1 MMPLQFWS
9 QEILYFFLL
18 SFIIELSSQKINDMT
33 FKELGVSSDII
44 KGLNEMGI
52 VTPTKIQ
59 EAAIPVLTEGTVDF
73 VGQAQTGT
81 GKTAAF
87 GLPLLAQIDPAQK
100 HVQALILS
108 PTRELGQQIAKQLF
122 KFTKYTDKVFTEAV
136 YGGEKI
142 DIQISRLNRPTQIIV
157 ATPGRL
163 IDLMKRKVVDISNI
177 KTLVLDEADEM
188 LSMGFKKDLTT
199 ILEAT
204 ASEKRNV
211 WLFSATIPQDLNE
224 IINKYVAKNARRVNI
239 DKQDAVNTDI
249 DHQFVTGDDNSKLD
263 TLAYF
268 LKSMGKQRGI
278 IFTKTKAAARTLSKQ
293 LAAKNYEVGL
303 LEGDMLQKD
312 RDKVMRAFKNK
323 SLRLL
328 VSTDVAARGI
338 DVANLAFVVHY
349 QLPDQIEYYTHRSG
363 RTARAGNTGI
373 SLALVNQF
381 EVKKLKQIE
390 RELGIKFTQIR

>member
-1 MMPLQFWS
+1 M
-9 QEILYFFLL
+9 
-18 SFIIELSSQKINDMT
+18 SFKD
-33 FKELGVSSDII
+33 LGVSEEII

-52 VTPTKIQ
+52 ITPTKIQ
-59 EAAIPVLTEGTVDF
+59 EASIPILTEGSVDF

-87 GLPLLAQIDPAQK
+87 GLPLLAQIDPDNK
-100 HVQALILS
+100 KVQALILA
-108 PTRELGQQIAKQLF
+108 PTRELGQQIARQLF

-142 DIQISRLNRPTQIIV
+142 DIQIARLNRPTQIVV

-163 IDLMKRKVVDISNI
+163 IDLMQRKAVDVSGI

-204 ASEKRNV
+204 TSEKRNV

-224 IINKYVAKNARRVNI
+224 IINKYVNKNARRVHV
-239 DKQDAVNTDI
+239 DKADAVNTGI
-249 DHQFVTGDDNSKLD
+249 QHQFVSGDDNSKLD

-268 LKSMGKQRGI
+268 LKSMGKKRGI
-278 IFTKTKAAARTLSKQ
+278 IFTKTKNAARTLSKQ
-293 LAAKNYEVGL
+293 LAAKNHEVGL

-312 RDKVMRAFKNK
+312 RDKVMRAFKNE

-349 QLPDQIEYYTHRSG
+349 QLPEQTEYYTHRSG

-373 SLALVNQF
+373 SMALVNQY
-381 EVKKLKQIE
+381 ELKKLRQLE

>member
-1 MMPLQFWS
+1 
-9 QEILYFFLL
+9 
-18 SFIIELSSQKINDMT
+18 
-33 FKELGVSSDII
+33 
-44 KGLNEMGI
+44 MGI
-52 VTPTKIQ
+52 NTPTRIQ
-59 EAAIPVLTEGTVDF
+59 EEAIPILSEGTVDF
-73 VGQAQTGT
+73 IGQAQTGT

-87 GLPLLAQIDPAQK
+87 GLPLLAQIDPDLK
-100 HVQALILS
+100 EVQALILA

-122 KFTKYTDKVFTEAV
+122 KFTKYTDKIFTEAV

-142 DIQISRLNRPTQIIV
+142 DIQISRLTRPTQIVV

-163 IDLMKRKVVDISNI
+163 IDLISRKAIDIRRI

-199 ILEAT
+199 ILEKT
-204 ASEKRNV
+204 AGNRNI
-211 WLFSATIPQDLNE
+211 WLFSATIPQELND
-224 IINKYVAKNARRVNI
+224 IINTYVSQKVKRVNI
-239 DKQDAVNTDI
+239 DAADAVNTGI
-249 DHQFVTGDDNSKLD
+249 NHQFVAADDNSKLD

-268 LKSMGKQRGI
+268 LKSMGKERGI
-278 IFTKTKAAARTLSKQ
+278 IFTKTKAAARTLAKQ
-293 LAAKNYEVGL
+293 LLAKNYQAGL

-323 SLRLL
+323 TLRLL

-349 QLPDQIEYYTHRSG
+349 QLPDQTEYYTHRSG

-373 SLALVNQF
+373 SLALVNKV
-381 EVKKLKQIE
+381 ELGKIKQLE
-390 RELGIKFTQIR
+390 RELNIRFTKIR

>member
-1 MMPLQFWS
+1 
-9 QEILYFFLL
+9 
-18 SFIIELSSQKINDMT
+18 MT
-33 FKELGVSSDII
+33 FQELGVSEDII
-44 KGLNEMGI
+44 KGLKEMGI
-52 VTPTKIQ
+52 ISPTKIQ
-59 EAAIPVLTEGTVDF
+59 EASIPVLSEGTVDF

-87 GLPLLAQIDPAQK
+87 GLPLLAQIDPSK
-100 HVQALILS
+100 KEIQALVLA

-142 DIQISRLNRPTQIIV
+142 DIQISRLNRPTQIVV

-163 IDLMKRKVVDISNI
+163 IDLMKRKALDISKI
-177 KTLVLDEADEM
+177 RTLVLDEADEM

-204 ASEKRNV
+204 AGNRNV
-211 WLFSATIPQDLNE
+211 WLFSATMPQDLNE
-224 IINKYVAKNARRVNI
+224 IVNKYVGANVRKINI
-239 DKQDAVNTDI
+239 DKADSVNTGI
-249 DHQFVTGDDNSKLD
+249 QHQFVSGEDNSKLD
-263 TLAYF
+263 TLGYF
-268 LKSMGKQRGI
+268 LKSMGKERGI
-278 IFTKTKAAARTLSKQ
+278 IFTKTKSAARTLSKQ
-293 LAAKNYEVGL
+293 LLAKNHQVGL

-323 SLRLL
+323 TLRIL

-349 QLPDQIEYYTHRSG
+349 QLPDQTEYYTHRSG

-373 SLALVNQF
+373 SLALVNQY
-381 EVKKLKQIE
+381 ELKKLKEIE
-390 RELGIKFTQIR
+390 KELNIRFSQIR

>member
-1 MMPLQFWS
+1 
-9 QEILYFFLL
+9 
-18 SFIIELSSQKINDMT
+18 MT
-33 FKELGVSSDII
+33 FKELGVSEDIV
-44 KGLNEMGI
+44 KGLHEMGI
-52 VTPTKIQ
+52 IHPTKIQ

-87 GLPLLAQIDPAQK
+87 GLPILAQIDPAK
-100 HVQALILS
+100 EEVQALILA
-108 PTRELGQQIAKQLF
+108 PTRELGQQIARQLF
-122 KFTKYTDKVFTEAV
+122 KYTKYSDKVFTEAV

-142 DIQISRLNRPTQIIV
+142 DIQIARLNRPTQIVV

-163 IDLMKRKVVDISNI
+163 IDLMKRKAVDISNI

-199 ILEAT
+199 ILEET
-204 ASEKRNV
+204 ASAKRNV

-224 IINKYVAKNARRVNI
+224 IISKYVNKNARRVHV
-239 DKQDAVNTDI
+239 DKQDAINTDI
-249 DHQFVTGDDNSKLD
+249 QHQFVSGDDNSKLD
-263 TLAYF
+263 TLTYF
-268 LKSMGKQRGI
+268 LKSMGKKRGI
-278 IFTKTKAAARTLSKQ
+278 IFTKTKTAARTLAKQ
-293 LAAKNYEVGL
+293 LVAKNYEVGL

-323 SLRLL
+323 NLRLL

-349 QLPDQIEYYTHRSG
+349 QLPDQTEYYTHRSG
-363 RTARAGNTGI
+363 RTARAGNTGL
-373 SLALVNQF
+373 SMALVNQY
-381 EVKKLKQIE
+381 ELKKLRQIE

>member
-1 MMPLQFWS
+1 
-9 QEILYFFLL
+9 
-18 SFIIELSSQKINDMT
+18 MT
-33 FKELGVSSDII
+33 FKDLGVSEEIE

-52 VTPTKIQ
+52 VNPTKIQ
-59 EAAIPVLTEGTVDF
+59 EAAIPILTEGTVDF

-87 GLPLLAQIDPAQK
+87 GLPLLAQIDPSNK
-100 HVQALILS
+100 NVQALVLA

-122 KFTKYTDKVFTEAV
+122 KFTKYSDKVFTEAV

-142 DIQISRLNRPTQIIV
+142 DIQIARLNRPTQIVV

-163 IDLMKRKVVDISNI
+163 IDLMQRKAVDISKI
-177 KTLVLDEADEM
+177 KTIVLDEADEM
-188 LSMGFKKDLTT
+188 LSMGFKNDLTT

-204 ASEKRNV
+204 ASAKRNV
-211 WLFSATIPQDLNE
+211 WLFSATIPQELNE
-224 IINKYVAKNARRVNI
+224 IINKYVSTNARRVNI
-239 DKQDAVNTDI
+239 DKNDAVNTGI

-263 TLAYF
+263 TLTYF
-268 LKSMGKQRGI
+268 LKSMGKKRGI
-278 IFTKTKAAARTLSKQ
+278 IFTKTKTAARTLSQQ
-293 LAAKNYEVGL
+293 LASKNYEVGL

-323 SLRLL
+323 NLRLL

-338 DVANLAFVVHY
+338 DVANLAFVLHY
-349 QLPDQIEYYTHRSG
+349 QLPDQTEYYTHRSG
-363 RTARAGNTGI
+363 RTARAGKTGI
-373 SLALVNQF
+373 SMALVNQY
-381 EVKKLKQIE
+381 ELKKLRQIE